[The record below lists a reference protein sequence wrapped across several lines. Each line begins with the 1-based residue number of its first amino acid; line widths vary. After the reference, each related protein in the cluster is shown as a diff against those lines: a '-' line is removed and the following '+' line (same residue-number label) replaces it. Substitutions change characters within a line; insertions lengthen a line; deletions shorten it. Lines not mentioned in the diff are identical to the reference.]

1 MPLERLRLDP
11 LVAKLIRHL
20 ICLLDA
26 DAESDEENLFEVAL
40 ELSSD
45 DFGNYDCLAG
55 PIFDSDDDANDLD
68 DELCVLMFGFVSHM
82 MGKSRPSVEFSHP
95 PLETP
100 WDTLN
105 DTVFEENCRIRRA
118 DFETMCSKL
127 IIPTDAE
134 GDVITN
140 TR

>member
-20 ICLLDA
+20 I
-26 DAESDEENLFEVAL
+26 
-40 ELSSD
+40 
-45 DFGNYDCLAG
+45 
-55 PIFDSDDDANDLD
+55 
-68 DELCVLMFGFVSHM
+68 LMFGFVSHM
-82 MGKSRPSVEFSHP
+82 MGKSRPSVFEFSHP

-105 DTVFEENCRIRRA
+105 DTVFEENRRIRRA